1 MTQQRRDKFRNDFRA
16 FAQLR
21 QQMEDQILSNLA
33 PPPEVPLPPLDKLAQ
48 SMESLLGGSLRTK
61 DLPGARR
68 RWHREQAI
76 EQTVEKTVALV
87 KMAELSRLIMDYME
101 GDSVSALVL
110 NDALNAVE
118 VAAEYAYRRHGL
130 VPADLL

>member
-1 MTQQRRDKFRNDFRA
+1 MTEARRSAFRNDFRA

-21 QQMEDQILSNLA
+21 QQMEDQILSILA

-48 SMESLLGGSLRTK
+48 SMERLLGGSLRTK

-68 RWHREQAI
+68 RREQEI
-76 EQTVEKTVALV
+76 EQTVEKTVALI

-101 GDSVSALVL
+101 GDSVSTMAL
-110 NDALNAVE
+110 NDALNAVG
-118 VAAEYAYRRHGL
+118 VAVEYAYRLHGRT
-130 VPADLL
+130 PADLL